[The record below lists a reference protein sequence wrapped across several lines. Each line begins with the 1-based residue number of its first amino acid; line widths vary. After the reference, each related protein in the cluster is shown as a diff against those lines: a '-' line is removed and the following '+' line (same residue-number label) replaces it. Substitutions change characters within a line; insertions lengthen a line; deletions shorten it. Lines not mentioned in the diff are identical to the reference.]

1 MDTVRKL
8 LDAKGRD
15 LWSVA
20 PEATVYDAIAMMA
33 DKGCGALL
41 VMTGDTLEGIVSER
55 DYARKVILEGRS
67 SKDALVRE
75 IMSNPVITTDV
86 GSNVEDCL
94 EMMTQKRIRH
104 LPITDGDQL
113 VGMVSIGDLVKA
125 VIAEQKY
132 LIQQLEQYIK
142 Q

>member
-15 LWSVA
+15 LWSIA
-20 PEATVYDAIAMMA
+20 PEATVYDAVATMA
-33 DKGCGALL
+33 EKGCGALL
-41 VMTGDTLEGIVSER
+41 VMSGDTLEGIVSER
-55 DYARKVILEGRS
+55 DYARKVILAGRS
-67 SKDALVRE
+67 SKDARVRE
-75 IMSNPVITTDV
+75 IMSNPVITADA

-94 EMMTQKRIRH
+94 QLMTDRRVRH
-104 LPITDGDQL
+104 LPITDGGKL

-125 VIAEQKY
+125 IIAEQKY